1 MKNRW
6 IKTSSLHLSN
16 VYLSYKILFWN
27 IIKKITLMGLA
38 EIKDEPFNKLKIFY
52 PRIYHISYDN
62 YILNIEL
69 KYGKEADDSRNIID
83 ALKLSSN
90 EFAEYK
96 NKFPKLFEFSYVT
109 YRKRMENKDM
119 FTKEEFMAIR
129 KANFPLPDENYEQH
143 KSKMDSL
150 DIDPIPYDVF
160 CFLKGLYPDLFEL
173 RYSYRLT
180 KVYREIQRVNY
191 LDDKFKLYEDYEIVS
206 EIIKRSNPY
215 LELEEKVENLLK
227 HMMNGQEFNQLTK
240 YFPKVFRPYSD
251 FVYLWNIRE
260 KPNEESDVMDE
271 EMFNSFKKAY
281 FVSINETYMEYK
293 TRMESLELTAVPSKF
308 LRYFKSIYP
317 DLINTHQYYF
327 AKTELYKAVELR
339 YIQSHLT
346 KEIEQIGYSPLSSN
360 DYSNF
365 QKYFPRIFD
374 SHTNYLKVT
383 IEENERN
390 KNEDLM
396 PIIFNH
402 DEFDSIKT
410 AYYPRL
416 SENYDSYKARM
427 ISLGLWVLE
436 NNAFRSFKAV
446 YPNPTTSEAYAEYRT
461 VFEMIDN
468 NKGTPIIG
476 IRHIM
481 TEEEFGIDLIQD
493 FPKLFESWEEFI
505 ERRIISDSKYKMKSL
520 FKDDGIFSKNLFN
533 DMRIVYHPK
542 LGQDF
547 ISFLTINSSLGL
559 PDNASRW
566 TSYFKKII
574 KLYPMFFESFDNY
587 EVRLKGKPLECLK
600 LNEKM
605 FYTFFEIFPF
615 PYESYAQYKI
625 RNAGATYKLSEE
637 EFSYYRQVFPLISET
652 YNKYKK
658 RLEIEIC
665 IEFVNEDLFVLFKS
679 LFPQIDEY
687 YETYKSRVDVSLMK
701 SDEKT
706 KKKLAFLVKYMKFHA
721 LKYWSLNYTDTYA
734 KTTDK
739 SGATNIETNG
749 AMTYEEFQ
757 AFKFSLPIPNELRE
771 DYIFRINE
779 LVSSR
784 KCDDTPKQVKPEILP
799 LELFQDLLNCE
810 LCLFI
815 YLFITNIRV
824 TPSTLS

>member
-1 MKNRW
+1 MMTEDEYRLWFLRLPKAPERYLNHKNTMLKLKKIIVQVEPLEKNEFDDLKNLFSIPYETYEEHHDRL
-6 IKTSSLHLSN
+6 KNYKLRELKRDQFTREKAYRVLVGETYTSHVERIQKLFYELDYNLTEEKIIEDHGIETLLPN
-16 VYLSYKILFWN
+16 NFAEHVLSYPFNYDTSKKFLSRQETITSNLDRDPLVETKIWYKRMKKLLPRLNENIKIFKERVKTYNLLFPEITEIQFDLHIRALPHPAESYTTFYSRTQY
-27 IIKKITLMGLA
+27 IISDNKLLMKYNKELYNTFVAISPNCLIDHPTYCKKLK
-38 EIKDEPFNKLKIFY
+38 KDEEPLDQDEFFAFKQFY

-390 KNEDLM
+390 KNEGVDGDLM

-493 FPKLFESWEEFI
+493 RASTLQPAMYCDISISPFLIGQPPPKTPPPLHQSTNSINQPFQQTLLGLFGRCWTIVGICWNVFQKLF
-505 ERRIISDSKYKMKSL
+505 K
-520 FKDDGIFSKNLFN
+520 FKVCSANY
-533 DMRIVYHPK
+533 MT
-542 LGQDF
+542 
-547 ISFLTINSSLGL
+547 STT
-559 PDNASRW
+559 NA
-566 TSYFKKII
+566 K
-574 KLYPMFFESFDNY
+574 
-587 EVRLKGKPLECLK
+587 
-600 LNEKM
+600 
-605 FYTFFEIFPF
+605 
-615 PYESYAQYKI
+615 
-625 RNAGATYKLSEE
+625 
-637 EFSYYRQVFPLISET
+637 
-652 YNKYKK
+652 
-658 RLEIEIC
+658 
-665 IEFVNEDLFVLFKS
+665 
-679 LFPQIDEY
+679 
-687 YETYKSRVDVSLMK
+687 
-701 SDEKT
+701 
-706 KKKLAFLVKYMKFHA
+706 
-721 LKYWSLNYTDTYA
+721 
-734 KTTDK
+734 
-739 SGATNIETNG
+739 
-749 AMTYEEFQ
+749 
-757 AFKFSLPIPNELRE
+757 
-771 DYIFRINE
+771 
-779 LVSSR
+779 
-784 KCDDTPKQVKPEILP
+784 
-799 LELFQDLLNCE
+799 
-810 LCLFI
+810 
-815 YLFITNIRV
+815 
-824 TPSTLS
+824 